1 MATRSTPS
9 FWVFFGLLVVLH
21 FILHIGLGIG
31 SGAPDLLTAALLL
44 GVRRVRGSVA
54 AIMGLGL
61 GLLNDSFSATSFG
74 ADAVILTILGYL
86 GARSRDLFEGE
97 SLLFMAGY
105 LFLGK
110 LLHDLGYWILAREN
124 ARPDFLGQLLLT
136 WPVNA
141 LYCAGAGVLALLIF
155 RATTGEK

>member
-9 FWVFFGLLVVLH
+9 FWVFFGLLLVAH
-21 FILHIGLGIG
+21 FLLHIGLGIG
-31 SGAPDLLTAALLL
+31 NGAPDLLTAALLL

-54 AIMGLGL
+54 AAMGLGL
-61 GLLNDSFSATSFG
+61 GLLNDSFSTSSFG
-74 ADAVILTILGYL
+74 ADAVVLTIIGYL

-97 SLLFMAGY
+97 SMFFMAGY

-110 LLHDLGYWILAREN
+110 LLHDLGYWMLARDT
-124 ARPDFLGQLLLT
+124 ARPEFLTQLFLT
-136 WPVNA
+136 WPLNA
-141 LYCAGAGVLALLIF
+141 LYCAGAGLLALLIF